1 MEAQF
6 CSRTDLQEDDILRA
20 ALGAHNTKK
29 EIYHSTIVHVVIYA
43 LDLQGFGR
51 TLASSPNPIRHST
64 KGEKK
69 FLVPA
74 CARRPLLMWEVGF

>member
-20 ALGAHNTKK
+20 APRVHNPGRPSQGEWGNTKK

-64 KGEKK
+64 KSEKIS
-69 FLVPA
+69 
-74 CARRPLLMWEVGF
+74 